1 MSEYADR
8 IAHEFA
14 HIQILT
20 IEELRAL
27 PPAEQYDSGIYFLWN
42 GPDLM
47 YIGRSRNILDRQQRL
62 TQAKRGSA
70 LYQASHKAVPHD
82 RHTALVLE
90 KGMFAESGLDTK
102 LRLYERAYIN
112 AYLPPY
118 NIDRASG
125 LT

>member
-1 MSEYADR
+1 VRIYADR
-8 IAHEFA
+8 IRDQYAHVP
-14 HIQILT
+14 ILT
-20 IEELRAL
+20 LDELRAL
-27 PPAEQYDSGIYFLWN
+27 PEAEQFDSGIYFLWN

-62 TQAKRGSA
+62 TQAKRCSP

-90 KGMFAESGLDTK
+90 KGMFAQPGLDTK